1 MTLLTNFGVTET
13 FYIFRLVVERKT
25 GNEISKSLKAEFLE
39 KLLTLKF
46 LIEGDSKLKFNTHF
60 NLLRLQICDFVL
72 KFRIF
77 VFIYS
82 NK

>member
-1 MTLLTNFGVTET
+1 MTFLTNFGVTET

-46 LIEGDSKLKFNTHF
+46 LIEGDSKLKFSQ
-60 NLLRLQICDFVL
+60 NLIPTS
-72 KFRIF
+72 
-77 VFIYS
+77 IYCAC
-82 NK
+82 KLVILY

>member
-1 MTLLTNFGVTET
+1 MTFLTNFGVTET

-46 LIEGDSKLKFNTHF
+46 LIEGDSKLKF
-60 NLLRLQICDFVL
+60 
-72 KFRIF
+72 
-77 VFIYS
+77 
-82 NK
+82 